1 MFLPVADED
10 LAERILVKL
19 QRRCTAVQDNPSPS
33 ESPLDLRG
41 FGERVKV
48 RFEVGAPRMLSQSRK
63 LQGRLVRQLFRIWRY
78 SERLIEPR
86 LKIAMRK
93 QIHAQQ
99 RDQDYDSDQPKRER
113 SCR

>member
-1 MFLPVADED
+1 MRHLIVYRMDLCLSPYDPVPPVAF
-10 LAERILVKL
+10 L
-19 QRRCTAVQDNPSPS
+19 QHSLLSKITHRRRKALWICAA
-33 ESPLDLRG
+33 
-41 FGERVKV
+41 FGRVKV

-99 RDQDYDSDQPKRER
+99 RDQIR
-113 SCR
+113 

>member
-1 MFLPVADED
+1 MSSSNLSVVA
-10 LAERILVKL
+10 LLSKITH
-19 QRRCTAVQDNPSPS
+19 RRRKALWICAA
-33 ESPLDLRG
+33 
-41 FGERVKV
+41 FGRVKV

-99 RDQDYDSDQPKRER
+99 RDQIR
-113 SCR
+113 